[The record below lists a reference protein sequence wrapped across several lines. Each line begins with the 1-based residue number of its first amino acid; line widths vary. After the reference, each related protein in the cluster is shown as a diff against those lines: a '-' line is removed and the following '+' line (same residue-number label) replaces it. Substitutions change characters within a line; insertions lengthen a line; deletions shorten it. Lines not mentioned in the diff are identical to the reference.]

1 MFVILL
7 YSAKGSLWFVCWNIQ
22 VTVWKENYSGTGPGL
37 LAKQLGIDM
46 DMPIERIKFRSSTRI
61 VVTET
66 ENLSFWRFVLS
77 EVTVLLECRNFAI
90 YI

>member
-7 YSAKGSLWFVCWNIQ
+7 YSAKESFWFVCWNVS

-37 LAKQLGIDM
+37 LAKQLGIDI
-46 DMPIERIKFRSSTRI
+46 DMPIERIKVRSSTRI

-66 ENLSFWRFVLS
+66 ENLWFWRFFPP
-77 EVTVLLECRNFAI
+77 EVTFLLECRNFAI